1 MWHDVGHAHN
11 VKFLEYFKFFWGK
24 NIVRKY
30 TKWLF
35 TDGNLIKLGQ
45 IYFLKQ
51 SLEFH
56 EKLRKIASSTTLK
69 EQRIL

>member
-1 MWHDVGHAHN
+1 MLAMPITSN
-11 VKFLEYFKFFWGK
+11 FWNTLNSFRGK

-56 EKLRKIASSTTLK
+56 EKLPKIASSTTLK